1 MELRVTQTGLAY
13 AFVRNSVLL
22 SRYWWLT
29 AEMVHRPLVVDDS
42 KIYHNHFILQPFSI
56 FFS

>member
-22 SRYWWLT
+22 SRYW
-29 AEMVHRPLVVDDS
+29 
-42 KIYHNHFILQPFSI
+42 
-56 FFS
+56 